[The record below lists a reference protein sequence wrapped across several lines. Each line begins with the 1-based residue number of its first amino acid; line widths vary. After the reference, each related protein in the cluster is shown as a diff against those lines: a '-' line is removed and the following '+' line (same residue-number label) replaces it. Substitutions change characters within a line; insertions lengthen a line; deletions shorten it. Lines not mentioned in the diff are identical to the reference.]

1 MPKRKLII
9 GTRGS
14 DLAMWQSN
22 FVAAKLETL
31 FPDLEVEIKVIQ
43 TTGDKLLDVPL
54 SDIGDKGLFTRQIE
68 TALLNGEIDIAV
80 HSLKDLQTVQPDGLA
95 IGAVLEREVSND
107 VLISEKYDS
116 IDDLP
121 HAAKVAT
128 GSLRR
133 RSQLLHYRPDLQ
145 IFDIRGNVPTR
156 LEKFANSDLDAMIL
170 AYAGLHRLGL
180 DKHLA
185 QIIPF
190 EIMLPAVGQ
199 GAVAVEIRDGDTE
212 TREVVEKLKHDETHV
227 CVTAERSFLRTLE
240 GGCQVPI
247 GAAARLE
254 AGSICLEGMTGNLD
268 GTVSLRETISGPED
282 EAETLGMR
290 LGLILIE
297 RGADKL
303 LAETR
308 TAVEAGEISNST
320 KMPVTLVIRQ
330 ADDFS
335 SILIQNGAEVVNLPL
350 IRTEP
355 VEDLSQLNEKLSML
369 EQYDG
374 IFLTSPV
381 AAEIFLGQI
390 GEVDKF
396 IIRLYV
402 LGERT
407 KSLFDGKEF
416 DVAFSKDAN
425 TAEEFIKSFETEEF
439 SGKNF
444 LFIRGDESMRTIPWL
459 LRTYAVVDEIVVY
472 RTVGNPVSGEVT
484 RLIETKMEDG
494 EIDWICF
501 FSPSAIDAFMK
512 LFTSDKAKN
521 VKIAVIGETTA
532 NRAREAGMNLQLIS
546 KKSNAVDFAHSL
558 LEQVKQS
565 D

>member
-14 DLAMWQSN
+14 ELAMWQSN
-22 FVAAKLETL
+22 YVAARLEKL
-31 FPDLEVEIKVIQ
+31 FPGLTLEIKIIQ

-54 SDIGDKGLFTRQIE
+54 SNIGDKGLFTRQIE
-68 TALLNGEIDIAV
+68 SALLNGEIDIAV

-116 IDDLP
+116 IDSLP
-121 HAAKVAT
+121 HGAKVAT

-133 RSQLLHYRPDLQ
+133 RSQLLHYRPDLK

-180 DKHLA
+180 DKHIKQL
-185 QIIPF
+185 IPF

-199 GAVAVEIRDGDTE
+199 GAVAVEIRDGDKD
-212 TREVVEKLKHDETHV
+212 TRLVVEKLRHDETHV
-227 CVTAERSFLRTLE
+227 CVAAERSFLRTLE

-254 AGSICLEGMTGNLD
+254 DGLIYLEGMAGNLD
-268 GTVSLRETISGPED
+268 GTVSLRETTSGPEN
-282 EAETLGMR
+282 EAESLGMQ
-290 LGLILIE
+290 LGALLIE
-297 RGADKL
+297 RGADDL
-303 LAETR
+303 LAQTR
-308 TAVEAGEISNST
+308 AAVDAGEIANSS
-320 KMPVTLVIRQ
+320 KIPLILVIRQ

-335 SILIQNGAEVVNLPL
+335 SNLTQNGLEVVNLQL

-355 VEDLSQLNEKLSML
+355 VEDLSQLTEKFIGLDR
-369 EQYDG
+369 YDG

-381 AAEIFLGQI
+381 AAGIFLEQMN
-390 GEVDKF
+390 ESKKF
-396 IIRLYV
+396 GGKLYV

-407 KSLFDGKEF
+407 KSLFDGKDF
-416 DVAFSKDAN
+416 DVVFSKDAN
-425 TAEEFIKSFETEEF
+425 TAEEFINSFGTEEF
-439 SGKNF
+439 IGKNF
-444 LFIRGDESMRTIPWL
+444 LFIRGDKSMRTIPWL
-459 LRTYAVVDEIVVY
+459 LRTSAVVDEIIVY
-472 RTVGNPVSGEVT
+472 KTVGNPVSGEVAKS
-484 RLIETKMEDG
+484 IEAKIEGG

-501 FSPSAIDAFMK
+501 FSPSAIDAFIST
-512 LFTSDKAKN
+512 FTTDKARSLKT
-521 VKIAVIGETTA
+521 AVIGETTA
-532 NRAREAGMNLQLIS
+532 TRARETGMNLQLIS
-546 KKSNAVDFAHSL
+546 KKAGAVDFADSL
-558 LEQVKQS
+558 VEQVKQS